1 MDVGNHRAVNPSDKG
16 VRCDFCR
23 RQVNPKGGISFRLSF
38 MCAAC
43 LKARSK

>member
-1 MDVGNHRAVNPSDKG
+1 MTTTRPGVGEALQ

-43 LKARSK
+43 LKAKSKMT